1 MNGVQLTLEGAL
13 WRPER
18 PSAGSDEY
26 AVLEC
31 LERVY
36 GLAWSREQLCAQ
48 TGLPDRAVR
57 ASVEALRRMGYP
69 IVLGKP
75 VGYRLAWDE
84 PEAVRKLAALLKR
97 RATTEL
103 ETATAML
110 RSLDRGVAA

>member
-18 PSAGSDEY
+18 PSAGSDEH

-36 GLAWSREQLCAQ
+36 GLAWSREQLCVQ

-75 VGYRLAWDE
+75 AGYRLDWEDRDGIARL
-84 PEAVRKLAALLKR
+84 EALYRR
-97 RATTEL
+97 RAATEL
-103 ETATAML
+103 ETATAL
-110 RSLDRGVAA
+110 RRLLERVAA